1 MSFKPTVPNLLEA
14 KAILAKGKHPYY
26 HPCSKC
32 GKACSAPTKVFWQKR
47 VKEMGSVDDVYLSFQ
62 CRDCRKSK
70 KEIRKER
77 ASALYNPEPVTVSG
91 GRKPGDYVLIPERCL
106 GVSVWEE
113 GKFLGTTFH
122 KIFQ

>member
-1 MSFKPTVPNLLEA
+1 MSYKPTIPNLLEA
-14 KAILAKGKHPYY
+14 KAILSKGKHPYY

-32 GKACSAPTKVFWQKR
+32 SKACSTPTKAFWQKR

-77 ASALYNPEPVTVSG
+77 ASALYSPEPVASSAKRVPGSYVS
-91 GRKPGDYVLIPERCL
+91 IPDRCL

-122 KIFQ
+122 KIL